1 MPMSSRVMAAGA
13 AVALLLAAGANLRGQ
28 GRNADDLT
36 VIVDSAAKDVLAAT
50 GVPSASVAV
59 VRDGAVAYTHAY
71 GQARIDPTLVAT
83 PAMRYSIGSISKQFT
98 AAAILLLQE
107 QGKVS
112 LTDPVG
118 KYVPNLMRGNEVTIR
133 QILSHTSG
141 YQDFWP
147 QDYVPTL
154 MLQPIKAQGI
164 LDRWARQPLDFE
176 PGSEWQYSNT
186 NFVIAG
192 LIVEKAA
199 GMPIGQFL
207 QAHVFGPLGM
217 TSVLDSDA
225 HPLPGD
231 QPLGYFRY
239 ALGPARPAP
248 IEGAGWMFAAG
259 ELAMTAS
266 DLAKWNISVLK
277 QSILKPE
284 SYRAM
289 ETEVQTTNGLGTR
302 YGLGIA
308 VTSTSGHRE
317 LEHSGEVSG
326 FTAEN
331 IVLPDDGFAVSVLT
345 NQDAASAA
353 SQIAARI
360 TAAVLQRHSPKDDIQ
375 NAIAQQAFDGLRA
388 GKIDRTKFTDNA
400 NAYFSAQAL
409 KDFADSLGP
418 LGQYTSFV
426 PTAVRDRGGM
436 TQRIFSVTFPSKTVI
451 INIYEMPDG
460 RFEQLVVAARD

>member
-1 MPMSSRVMAAGA
+1 MITLARSTAVVSVMT
-13 AVALLLAAGANLRGQ
+13 LLALPASP
-28 GRNADDLT
+28 GRRQTGNADDLT
-36 VIVDSAAKDVLAAT
+36 VVVDSAAKDVLAAT

-59 VRDGAVAYTHAY
+59 VRDRALAYSHAY
-71 GQARIDPTLVAT
+71 GQARLDPPLVAT
-83 PAMRYSIGSISKQFT
+83 TSMRYSIGSISKQFT

-107 QGKVS
+107 QGKLS
-112 LTDPVG
+112 IHDPVG
-118 KYVPNLMRGNEVTIR
+118 KYVPNLTRGDEVTIR

-154 MLQPIKAQGI
+154 MLEPIKAQGI
-164 LDRWARQPLDFE
+164 LDRWARRPLDFE
-176 PGSEWQYSNT
+176 PGTQWQYSNT

-207 QAHVFGPLGM
+207 QQHVFGPLGM

-259 ELAMTAS
+259 ELAMTSS
-266 DLAKWNISVLK
+266 DLAKWNISMITQTV
-277 QSILKPE
+277 LKPE

-289 ETEVQTTNGLGTR
+289 ETEVQTANGLGTR
-302 YGLGIA
+302 YGLGIS

-331 IVLPDDGFAVSVLT
+331 IVLPDDGFAISVLT
-345 NQDAASAA
+345 NQDAASAG
-353 SQIAARI
+353 SQIAARVM
-360 TAAVLQRHSPKDDIQ
+360 AAVLQRHSPKDEIQ
-375 NAIAQQAFDGLRA
+375 NTIAQQVFDDLRA
-388 GKIDRTKFTDNA
+388 GKIDRSKFTDNA

-409 KDFADSLGP
+409 KDFAGSLGP
-418 LGQYTSFV
+418 LGPYTSFV
-426 PTAVRDRGGM
+426 STAVRERGGM
-436 TQRIFSVTFPSKTVI
+436 TQRVFSVSFPAKTIV

-460 RFEQLVVAARD
+460 RFEQFLVEARD